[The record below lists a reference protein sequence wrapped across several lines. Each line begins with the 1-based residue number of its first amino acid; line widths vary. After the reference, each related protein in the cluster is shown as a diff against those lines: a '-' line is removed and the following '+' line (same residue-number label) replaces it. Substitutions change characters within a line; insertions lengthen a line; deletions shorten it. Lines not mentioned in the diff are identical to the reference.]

1 MNSSSNREHHPDDD
15 ADVDRQAAEWFAL
28 LLDDGATPTERANF
42 RLWLE
47 RNPANATAYVE
58 LERLWLG
65 ASALP
70 EAARPTS
77 QTRRKILRSGG
88 ALAVLTIVGAGS
100 AIYLRSSG
108 ADYQTGIGE
117 TARFTL
123 PDGSIA
129 ELSTASA
136 ISLNFTAGQRQVIL
150 QQGEAFFTVAPD
162 VSRPFI
168 VDCGQLRSIA
178 IGTQFSVGM
187 HDDGIVVGV
196 VEHTVRVSSP
206 TQEQDVQEGQSVL
219 FANGKLSLPTQTDVG
234 TQVSWRDGKLVFIS
248 TPFEDVVAK
257 LSRWRRGKMIVMDKA
272 LARRPVSII
281 VDVRRAGLILENLEH
296 GLPIRIARYSPWL
309 SLIYSQ

>member
-1 MNSSSNREHHPDDD
+1 MSGSSNREHDPDDG

-28 LLDDGATPTERANF
+28 LLDDGATPTDRANF
-42 RLWLE
+42 RAWLE
-47 RNPANATAYVE
+47 RNPAHATAYAE

-70 EAARPTS
+70 EVARPTS

-88 ALAVLTIVGAGS
+88 AFAVLTIAGAGS

-117 TARFTL
+117 TARFAL
-123 PDGSIA
+123 PDGSLA

-178 IGTQFSVGM
+178 LGTQFSVGM

-206 TQEQDVQEGQSVL
+206 TQGAGRPGGTVGSVCQREAFLADPDGCRHSSLMARWKTRIYLDALRGRRCQTLQMAARQDDRHGQ
-219 FANGKLSLPTQTDVG
+219 G
-234 TQVSWRDGKLVFIS
+234 TGA
-248 TPFEDVVAK
+248 P
-257 LSRWRRGKMIVMDKA
+257 
-272 LARRPVSII
+272 ARQHYR
-281 VDVRRAGLILENLEH
+281 
-296 GLPIRIARYSPWL
+296 
-309 SLIYSQ
+309 